1 MTMKKITQEV
11 VMDYKDYLIDG
22 EKGEIT
28 IEKYIRDIR
37 VFSEWLK
44 NEELTK
50 SKVLEYKKKLIDE
63 YAPATVNSV
72 ISSLNGFFKYNE
84 WYELQVKSLKIQRR
98 IFCKPEKELSEK
110 EYEKLLKAA
119 LNKKNERL
127 YLIMQTICAMGLRV
141 SELRFVTAESVRKG
155 EAVVKLKGKIRT
167 VFIPPELAKLLKKY
181 MREQEISTGCVF
193 RTRTGR
199 PIDRFAIWKSMRSL
213 CEMAG
218 VPKEKVFPHNLR
230 HLFAR
235 TYYSLEKDIVRLADI
250 LGHSNVN
257 TTRIYT
263 IANGEV
269 HRIQMQRLNLV
280 RMMA

>member
-1 MTMKKITQEV
+1 MKKITQQV
-11 VMDYKDYLIDG
+11 VTNYKNYLIDG

-37 VFSEWLK
+37 VFNEWLK
-44 NEELTK
+44 EEELTK
-50 SKVLEYKKKLIDE
+50 SKVLEYKNKLIEE
-63 YAPATVNSV
+63 YAPATVNSI

-84 WYELQVKSLKIQRR
+84 WYDLQVKSLKIQRR
-98 IFCKPEKELSEK
+98 IFCKPEKELSSH
-110 EYEKLLKAA
+110 EYEKLLRAA
-119 LNKKNERL
+119 LDKKNERL

-141 SELRFVTAESVRKG
+141 SELRFVTAEAVKKG
-155 EAVVKLKGKIRT
+155 EALVKLKGKIRI
-167 VFIPPELAKLLKKY
+167 VFIPPELAQMLKKY
-181 MREQEISTGCVF
+181 MRTRGISTGCVF
-193 RTRTGR
+193 RTRTGK
-199 PIDRFAIWKSMRSL
+199 PVDRFTIWKSMRSL

-218 VPKEKVFPHNLR
+218 VSKEKVFPHNLR

-269 HRIQMQRLNLV
+269 HRNQMQRLGLV
-280 RMMA
+280 RMLA

>member
-1 MTMKKITQEV
+1 MMKIITQQSV
-11 VMDYKDYLIDG
+11 ADYKNYLIDG
-22 EKGEIT
+22 EKGEVT
-28 IEKYIRDIR
+28 IEKYMRDIR
-37 VFSEWLK
+37 VFIEWLEG
-44 NEELTK
+44 EELTK
-50 SKVLEYKKKLIDE
+50 LKVLEYKNKLIEE
-63 YAPATVNSV
+63 YAPTTVNSI

-98 IFCKPEKELSEK
+98 IFCKPEKELSAE

-141 SELRFVTAESVRKG
+141 SELRYITAESVNKG
-155 EAVVKLKGKIRT
+155 EAIVKLKGKIRT
-167 VFIPPELAKLLKKY
+167 VFIPPELAQMLKKY
-181 MREQEISTGCVF
+181 MRSQEISSGCVF
-193 RTRTGR
+193 RTRTGK
-199 PIDRFAIWKSMRSL
+199 PVDRFTIWKSMRSL

-269 HRIQMQRLNLV
+269 HRVQMQRLKLV
-280 RMMA
+280 RMLA